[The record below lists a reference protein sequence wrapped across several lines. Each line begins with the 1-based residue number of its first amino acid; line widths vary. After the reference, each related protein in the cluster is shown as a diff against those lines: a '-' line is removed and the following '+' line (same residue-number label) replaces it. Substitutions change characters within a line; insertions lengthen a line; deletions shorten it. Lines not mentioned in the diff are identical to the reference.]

1 MPRRITL
8 TEQYRKTWA
17 AQFLNWAM
25 AETAVSARGLS
36 AEIALSGSRLAD
48 RRAAI
53 AAYRAGR
60 RIMTADTAARTGMA
74 LNRLGAPW
82 ASSGLALY
90 GCAYFGEWVRY
101 LACLR
106 RESYPAAIIA
116 TFATSDIGNPMHRL
130 LSVPTEGL
138 PEETNA
144 MIQVLHRD
152 VPLSHLSRLDERV
165 LERATRR
172 WFRNEANTD
181 LLVRTALAIDRG
193 HDSPHLA
200 ENLCVS
206 LALSAAS
213 TIEPSDNLATRK
225 LFDMM
230 YEAYYR
236 RLPMFRPLGW
246 PQPPEVRSW
255 PNLTVGELDA
265 ALDTHLP
272 PRAERQGR

>member
-1 MPRRITL
+1 MPRRITP
-8 TEQYRKTWA
+8 TEQYRKAWT
-17 AQFLNWAM
+17 AQFLDWAM
-25 AETAVSARGLS
+25 AETAVSTRALS
-36 AEIALSGSRLAD
+36 IEIALSGSRLAD
-48 RRAAI
+48 RRASI
-53 AAYRAGR
+53 GAYRAGH
-60 RIMTADTAARTGMA
+60 RIMTVDTAARVGLA

-106 RESYPAAIIA
+106 RESYLAAIIA
-116 TFATSDIGNPMHRL
+116 TFATSDIGNPTHRL
-130 LSVPTEGL
+130 LSVPSPGL

-144 MIQVLHRD
+144 MIHALHRD
-152 VPLSHLSRLDERV
+152 VPLSHLSRLDEAV

-172 WFRNEANTD
+172 WFRNEAKTD
-181 LLVRTALAIDRG
+181 ILVRTALAIDCG
-193 HDSPHLA
+193 HDAPYLA

-206 LALSAAS
+206 LAVSAAS
-213 TIEPSDNLATRK
+213 TMEPGDDLAARR

-255 PNLTVGELDA
+255 ANLTVGELDA
-265 ALDTHLP
+265 ALDAHLP
-272 PRAERQGR
+272 PRGELPPS